1 MPHAMK
7 TTGRADE
14 TRPAAPGDDPRNA
27 WIFVVAGENERD
39 RRFTEGVLREARES
53 GFRRVLPIGYENEFE
68 SIYRNEGM
76 FRKRPFAVLGHI
88 RNGAL
93 LRRLA
98 RSKAPC
104 VFFGRA
110 EGESARRIVREC
122 GIVCGTDNAA
132 IGRMAAD
139 YFLAQRRYAA
149 AAYLETVSWMADEW
163 WSRDRREAFSE
174 VVRGHGLAYAGEHIL
189 RGGDFSPERMLES
202 FGEFAAGLPK
212 PLALFACNDETAHD
226 AALCCDVLGLRI
238 PDDIAILGV
247 DNDPAFCETA
257 PMGLSSVALETVRL
271 GRSAMALVAQ
281 MLRGERPD
289 TTAVFCPPSHVVERA
304 STSTAPL
311 ADLFV
316 GKAVDFISANANR
329 SVSVAEVAEVCG
341 ASRRFLERRF
351 KALTGRTILET
362 IHTKRLAIVEELL
375 RKPDASIK
383 SITIRAGFA
392 DASSLCALFRRVH
405 GCSMGEWRER
415 IDSNTP

>member
-1 MPHAMK
+1 MPKAEF
-7 TTGRADE
+7 TD
-14 TRPAAPGDDPRNA
+14 A
-27 WIFVVAGENERD
+27 WIFVVAGSNEPD
-39 RRFTEGVLREARES
+39 RRFTEGVLREARER
-53 GFRRVLPIGYENEFE
+53 GFRRVLPVDYEDGFAA
-68 SIYRNEGM
+68 IYHDE
-76 FRKRPFAVLGHI
+76 RKFQGRPFAVLGHI
-88 RNGAL
+88 RDKAL
-93 LRRLA
+93 LRELA

-104 VFFGRA
+104 AFFGRA
-110 EGESARRIVREC
+110 EGEAAQRIARDY

-132 IGRMAAD
+132 IGRMAAG
-139 YFLAQRRYAA
+139 YFAEQRCYASS
-149 AAYLETVSWMADEW
+149 AYLETVPWVANEW
-163 WSRDRREAFSE
+163 WSRDRRESFAEAARS
-174 VVRGHGLAYAGEHIL
+174 HGLPYAGAHLL
-189 RGGDFSPERMLES
+189 RYGNFSIEQTLARFE
-202 FGEFAAGLPK
+202 EFVSGLPK
-212 PLALFACNDETAHD
+212 PLALLACNDEAAHN

-281 MLRGERPD
+281 MLRGERPE

-329 SVSVAEVAEVCG
+329 PVSVAEVAEKCG

-362 IHTKRLAIVEELL
+362 IHTKRLAIVEEML
-375 RKPDASIK
+375 RKPGVSIK
-383 SITIRAGFA
+383 SIAVRTGFA
-392 DASSLCALFRRVH
+392 DTSALCALFRRVH
-405 GCSMGEWRER
+405 GCSMGEWRGR
-415 IDSNTP
+415 LSSIF